1 MHHELLAAGV
11 VCSVFMDFAKTT
23 ASLHLILR
31 KMYIYDDSP
40 AEYHGFPS
48 QRCVDRFMD
57 VCSDEY
63 CNYCD
68 THTV

>member
-40 AEYHGFPS
+40 AEYHGLPS
-48 QRCVDRFMD
+48 Q
-57 VCSDEY
+57 
-63 CNYCD
+63 
-68 THTV
+68 